1 MSKWVKTKTPFNK
14 TIIKDGWIVR
24 IRKNGTIAAKL
35 ERYTP
40 GQVKVK

>member
-1 MSKWVKTKTPFNK
+1 MTKGLKTKVPFNK

-24 IRKNGTIAAKL
+24 IRKDGSIASKL

-40 GQVKVK
+40 GQVKKK